1 MKISIANTA
10 GFCMGVQRAVEMALD
25 ASNTHETP
33 VYTFGPLIHNPQVLG
48 LLREKGIQILE
59 EIPEQGK
66 GTVLVRAHGVPP
78 ETGSLLEKAGFR
90 VIDAT
95 CPKVIRVQTIIRKH
109 AAEGHACIIM
119 GDREHPEVIG
129 LLGFAGEKGFVA
141 ERLQE
146 LAELPTFEKAIVVAQ
161 TTQNALFYETVK
173 KWTQQ
178 NCSHYKVFDTIC
190 DSTERRQA
198 EAKRLAEA
206 VDAVVVVGGHESGN
220 TKRLAEVVKE
230 AGKPVFHIET
240 EAELDVE
247 ALSAA
252 KHIGITAGASTPN
265 WIIKR
270 IYRAIESLPFKK
282 ESAWRRRRL
291 AIQRFLILTNIYVA
305 FGAGCLCLAC
315 CRLQGISR
323 PVPYI
328 VISFLYVLSM
338 HTLNNLTGMREAR
351 YNDPDRAAF
360 YDQHKIAM
368 ILLALIS
375 GASGLA
381 VAAGVGISPFLFLL
395 AMSILGLCYNLKVIP
410 DFVREMKYRRIRDIP
425 GSKTV
430 LISLAWGVVTALF
443 PVLAVWNSFRLGT
456 MPVFVWALS
465 MAFVRTAFFD
475 VLDMQ
480 GDRIVGK
487 ETIPLLLGEKL
498 SITFLKCVCVFIM
511 LTLFLTG
518 AFGVFPGLSFAL
530 ILCPLILLLIISAHK
545 KGRVLPG
552 IRLEFLVESQFV
564 LSGVITLGWA
574 LFR

>member
-33 VYTFGPLIHNPQVLG
+33 IYAYGPLIHNPQVLS

-59 EIPEQGK
+59 EIPAQGK
-66 GTVLVRAHGVPP
+66 GTVLIRAHGVPP
-78 ETGSLLEKAGFR
+78 ETGAQLEKAGFR

-95 CPKVIRVQTIIRKH
+95 CPRVIKVQTIIRKH
-109 AAEGHACIIM
+109 AADGYACIIV
-119 GDREHPEVIG
+119 GDRAHPEVIG

-141 ERLQE
+141 ERIQE
-146 LAELPTFEKAIVVAQ
+146 LEELPTFEKAIIVAQ
-161 TTQNALFYETVK
+161 TTQNTLFYEAVK
-173 KWTQQ
+173 KWAEQK
-178 NCSHYKVFDTIC
+178 CHHYKVFDTIC

-198 EAKRLAEA
+198 EAKRLAET
-206 VDAVVVVGGHESGN
+206 VDMVVVVGGHDSGN
-220 TKRLAEVVKE
+220 TKRLAEVVHE

-247 ALSAA
+247 ALSSA

-270 IYRAIESLPFKK
+270 IYRAIESLPFKE
-282 ESAWRRRRL
+282 ESVWRRRRL
-291 AIQRFLILTNIYVA
+291 AIQRFLILSNIYVA
-305 FGAGCLCLAC
+305 LGAGCLCFAC
-315 CRLQGISR
+315 CRLQDISR
-323 PVPYI
+323 PLPYI
-328 VISFLYVLSM
+328 IISFLYVLSM

-368 ILLALIS
+368 TLLALIS

-395 AMSILGLCYNLKVIP
+395 AMSVLGLCYNLKVIP
-410 DFVREMKYRRIRDIP
+410 DFVKGMKYRRIRDIP
-425 GSKTV
+425 GSKTI
-430 LISLAWGVVTALF
+430 LISLAWGVVTAVF
-443 PVLAVWNSFRLGT
+443 PVLAVWNSFRLST

-465 MAFVRTAFFD
+465 MAFVRAAFFD

-498 SITFLKCVCVFIM
+498 SITFLKGVSVFVM
-511 LTLFLTG
+511 LMLFLTG
-518 AFGVFPGLSFAL
+518 AFGVFPDLSFAL

-564 LSGVITLGWA
+564 LSGVITQVCA
-574 LFR
+574 FFR